1 MSAPSPKSLVSV
13 YSTPLAFDAELVK
26 AMLKSENIPGFV
38 EETNAPF
45 AGLTSIPCHVLVEIE
60 HESRARE
67 LIEEHEAKGRQRM
80 ELEAQQSEDGVH
92 VEDEQEDT

>member
-1 MSAPSPKSLVSV
+1 MTAPSRESLVSV

-26 AMLKSENIPGFV
+26 AMLKDENIPAFV

-45 AGLTSIPCHVLVEIE
+45 AGLSSIPCHVMVEHE

-67 LIEEHEAKGRQRM
+67 LIAEHEAKHRERV
-80 ELEAQQSEDGVH
+80 EREAEQA
-92 VEDEQEDT
+92 DEQDEDDEE